1 MSMETRLPPPFIDA
15 LALLAVILLWRFA
28 PELQLDMSLTV
39 AASIGTALIVIGL
52 LIALIAAGLFKKK
65 KTTIL
70 PFKPERTSAL
80 VTDGIYK
87 ITRNPM
93 YLGMSLVVLGAI
105 FITRQPV
112 GLLALLA
119 ACAFLTKFQIKPEE
133 KALEGL
139 FGQDYLDYKQRVR
152 RWI

>member
-1 MSMETRLPPPFIDA
+1 METRLPPPFIDA

-28 PELQLDMSLTV
+28 PSLQLDVPFIL
-39 AASIGTALIVIGL
+39 AASIGGAFIVMGL
-52 LIALIAAGLFKKK
+52 LSALIAAGLFKKK
-65 KTTIL
+65 KTTVL
-70 PFKPERTSAL
+70 PFRPERSSAL

-87 ITRNPM
+87 VTRNPM
-93 YLGMSLVVLGAI
+93 YLGMSFVVLGAI
-105 FITRQPV
+105 FITRQPA

-133 KALEGL
+133 RALEKI
-139 FGQDYLDYKQRVR
+139 FGQDYVDYKTRVR